1 MYVHP
6 KIEAIETARRT
17 NRVTVSDLALTSGI
31 ERNRLSA
38 VLNGI
43 TEEELTALRK
53 ACRTLKVKVP
63 RG

>member
-53 ACRTLKVKVP
+53 ACRTL
-63 RG
+63 